1 MENAKNQSA
10 VLDRLE
16 LALARVETA
25 TTTIQQQRHRAEHQY
40 RMLHHAGIE
49 TLAAIDVLM
58 ASDDDQKADAA

>member
-1 MENAKNQSA
+1 VENAKDQSA

-16 LALARVETA
+16 DALARVESA
-25 TTTIQQQRHRAEHQY
+25 TTTLQQQRHRAEHQY

-58 ASDDDQKADAA
+58 ASHDEQKADAA